1 MICLLAM
8 GMVIEITVALSCFR
22 WRPVLKVVC
31 NLLLS
36 GLSPF
41 PFIGNRVS
49 PCVCIGGW
57 MMSLRALG
65 NDTL

>member
-1 MICLLAM
+1 M